1 MPAITRFSFFMVALP
16 AACLLAY
23 FPEVARCG
31 ENKMNAT
38 ELKQAFVSA
47 KMESEKLDLAIKIIN
62 SSGLNRYSTL
72 SEFDSA
78 FGTEFDKKRK
88 KLGRGES
95 ATAVIR
101 FQSQKASPRDDFAAD
116 YSGWYM
122 VIKYD
127 AGGLVLDYFVTNA
140 HK

>member
-1 MPAITRFSFFMVALP
+1 MTRISFFAVTLFL
-16 AACLLAY
+16 ACLIAS
-23 FPEVARCG
+23 FPAMAMCG
-31 ENKMNAT
+31 ENKMNGA
-38 ELKQAFVSA
+38 ELKQAFISA
-47 KMESEKLDLAIKIIN
+47 KTELEKLNLAIKIIN
-62 SSGLNRYSTL
+62 CSGLNRYSLL

-78 FGTEFDKKRK
+78 FGTEFYKKRK

-95 ATAVIR
+95 ASAVIR
-101 FQSQKASPRDDFAAD
+101 FQPQKSSPRDELAVD

-127 AGGLVLDYFVTNA
+127 AGGLVIDYFVTNA